1 MVIPETDSRCGRP
14 VSSRPHTFPSFPPL
28 PSLRL
33 QCSKTAVILPHTRH
47 AGNHPKHMLPCPHSI
62 ATCTWHEAI
71 RSSKSQAFSFWPCGL
86 ICRQPCTLHA
96 HTARRRHGNG
106 IPAVPA
112 PAGGRTHL
120 PTSRLVFSQSGLV
133 GFSSSTQQNALRL
146 VTRAFNTISPISP
159 LALRDT
165 YLKVIR
171 L

>member
-1 MVIPETDSRCGRP
+1 MYLALSYKIKQKPSLFLLAV
-14 VSSRPHTFPSFPPL
+14 RPHL
-28 PSLRL
+28 P
-33 QCSKTAVILPHTRH
+33 TALYITR
-47 AGNHPKHMLPCPHSI
+47 
-62 ATCTWHEAI
+62 TV
-71 RSSKSQAFSFWPCGL
+71 
-86 ICRQPCTLHA
+86 A